1 MGDAK
6 TFSAAAPDAFAA
18 SMAAGISS
26 ASGDPINRKLDA
38 ACARRVLQCLKLWCV
53 VVLESARAAMRR
65 SPGTASIRISCRL
78 PSSSVARMLIPVVLP
93 PGRASEFT
101 SPDPTIRR

>member
-26 ASGDPINRKLDA
+26 GLAIWKIESPTLHRRAASFSASSREPAVLLEFGNGRNASKSGHCLDQDFLPLAVKLG
-38 ACARRVLQCLKLWCV
+38 R
-53 VVLESARAAMRR
+53 EEARA
-65 SPGTASIRISCRL
+65 
-78 PSSSVARMLIPVVLP
+78 SSVAVGAGQRLHQ
-93 PGRASEFT
+93 S
-101 SPDPTIRR
+101 

>member
-26 ASGDPINRKLDA
+26 GLAI
-38 ACARRVLQCLKLWCV
+38 W
-53 VVLESARAAMRR
+53 
-65 SPGTASIRISCRL
+65 
-78 PSSSVARMLIPVVLP
+78 
-93 PGRASEFT
+93 
-101 SPDPTIRR
+101 